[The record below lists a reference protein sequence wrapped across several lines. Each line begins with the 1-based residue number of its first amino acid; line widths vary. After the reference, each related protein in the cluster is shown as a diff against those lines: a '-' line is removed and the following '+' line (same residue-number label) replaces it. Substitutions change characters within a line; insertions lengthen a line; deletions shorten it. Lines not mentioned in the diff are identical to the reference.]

1 MMFQDDFILLSYVN
15 TKLRDE
21 YSDLTDMCN
30 ASNLDEKTVRDRLK
44 GIGYE
49 YNQEENKFVGVK

>member
-1 MMFQDDFILLSYVN
+1 MLPTDPFMLLSYIN

-21 YSDLTDMCN
+21 YSSLDRLAYDM
-30 ASNLDEKTVRDRLK
+30 DEDKAEIIRRLK

-49 YNQEENKFVGVK
+49 YDERKNRFL